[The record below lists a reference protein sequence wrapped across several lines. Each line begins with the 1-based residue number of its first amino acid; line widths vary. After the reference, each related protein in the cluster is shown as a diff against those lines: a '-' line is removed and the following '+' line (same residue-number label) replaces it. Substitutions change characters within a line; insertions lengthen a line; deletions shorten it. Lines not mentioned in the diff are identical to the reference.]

1 MAKQRE
7 PADVRRYREAQEAKK
22 RNRQREDA
30 VLQRLK
36 ERIAKAEQEIED
48 EKKKTEEAPAS
59 TNPLQSSTAS
69 KSEASRNSL
78 PQRRFRRRP

>member
-30 VLQRLK
+30 ALQYLRDAV
-36 ERIAKAEQEIED
+36 AKAEQDEA
-48 EKKKTEEAPAS
+48 EKKKPEEAPAS
-59 TNPLQSSTAS
+59 TNPLQSSAATE
-69 KSEASRNSL
+69 SEGSHNAM
-78 PQRRFRRRP
+78 PQRRLRRRP